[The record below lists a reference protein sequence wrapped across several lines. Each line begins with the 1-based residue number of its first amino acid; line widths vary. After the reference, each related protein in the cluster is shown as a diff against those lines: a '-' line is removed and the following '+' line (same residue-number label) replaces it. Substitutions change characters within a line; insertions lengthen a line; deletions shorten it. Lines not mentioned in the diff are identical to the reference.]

1 MPRWKQ
7 QIHVSVGERSHWLLW
22 IKLDVLYDKLAAD
35 ILKSLNYNDVKQP
48 QSPKDGF

>member
-35 ILKSLNYNDVKQP
+35 ILKENHLIKMT
-48 QSPKDGF
+48 